1 LALDKTLAVRLR
13 SDMRK
18 RILIY
23 TGLFLFG
30 ALIGFE
36 VAWFLGFLRPSAA
49 HESHA
54 PPTTSAVELILSG
67 TIDGSDRFIF
77 THTNVVNGHGQWAP
91 PKDVMLNGVL
101 WFDLAQPPEGWTEF
115 AAPLD
120 LTRASIVS
128 REGRDTIALEP
139 TANGFDLYFADTQ
152 MGAGP
157 YSVTLRIPRK

>member
-1 LALDKTLAVRLR
+1 
-13 SDMRK
+13 MRK
-18 RILIY
+18 RILICS
-23 TGLFLFG
+23 GLFLFG

-36 VAWFLGFLRPSAA
+36 IAWFFGFLRPPSN
-49 HESHA
+49 HEMPA
-54 PPTTSAVELILSG
+54 PSTNRTVELFLSG
-67 TIDGSDRFIF
+67 TIDGSDRFSF
-77 THTNVVNGHGQWAP
+77 THTNVVNRHGHWDP

-120 LTRASIVS
+120 LTRAIIVS

-139 TANGFDLYFADTQ
+139 TANGFDLYFADTP

-157 YSVTLRIPRK
+157 YSVTIRIPRK

>member
-1 LALDKTLAVRLR
+1 LALDKISLVRLR
-13 SDMRK
+13 SLVRK
-18 RILIY
+18 RILIC

-30 ALIGFE
+30 ALVGFE
-36 VAWFLGFLRPSAA
+36 AAWFLGFLRPSAV

-54 PPTTSAVELILSG
+54 SAHGGAVELVLSG

-77 THTNVVNGHGQWAP
+77 THTNVVNERGRWDS

-101 WFDLAQPPEGWTEF
+101 WFDLAQSPEGWTEF

-120 LTRASIVS
+120 LTRATITS
-128 REGRDTIALEP
+128 REGRDIIALEP

-157 YSVTLRIPRK
+157 YSVTIRIPRK